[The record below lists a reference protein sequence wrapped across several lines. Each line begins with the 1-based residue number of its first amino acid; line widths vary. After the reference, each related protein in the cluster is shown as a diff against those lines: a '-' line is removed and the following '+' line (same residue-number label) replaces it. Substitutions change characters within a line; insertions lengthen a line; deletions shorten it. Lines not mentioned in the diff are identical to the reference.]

1 MTMKNQ
7 RDGNRTGVGLIM
19 LALNTEEGATSQGK
33 QVVTKNWKRPGNRF
47 LPELLKVIQ
56 PY

>member
-1 MTMKNQ
+1 MKNQ